1 MRMNG
6 KFTES
11 VEEYSKAFEIRSRI
25 SSPTDRILSNVHF
38 LLAVAHIYKSSEK
51 EVADPI
57 AEKQQA
63 LTHYIQSR
71 KVLEERLKLP
81 KSQTTTEEE
90 ENKANKAN
98 NEIKEL
104 IDELTETI
112 DALRTEI
119 KEVSLDNPVTGL
131 HCSILISPLPFIPGE
146 HHFWE

>member
-11 VEEYSKAFEIRSRI
+11 VEEYSKALEIRSRI
-25 SSPTDRILSNVHF
+25 SSSTDRILSNIHF

-51 EVADPI
+51 EVSDPI

-90 ENKANKAN
+90 ENKANG
-98 NEIKEL
+98 EIKEL

-119 KEVSLDNPVTGL
+119 KEVSHNYPTTGL
-131 HCSILISPLPFIPGE
+131 HCNILIFPFT
-146 HHFWE
+146 F